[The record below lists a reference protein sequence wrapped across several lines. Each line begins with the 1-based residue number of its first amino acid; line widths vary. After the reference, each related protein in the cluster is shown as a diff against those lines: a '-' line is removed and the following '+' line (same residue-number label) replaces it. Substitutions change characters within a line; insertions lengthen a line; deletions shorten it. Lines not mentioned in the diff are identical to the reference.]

1 MRMQGTSRLYRLAV
15 AWLVLVLLATL
26 SAQWLPLQDP
36 LKQSLGNM
44 LASPDA
50 QRWFGADS
58 LGRDVFSRTIHG
70 FRITLIV
77 SLGSVALGLVLG
89 ALLGICAG
97 YFRGWI
103 ERAILMLVNVLL
115 AFPPLVLIIAMVA
128 YPGEAMLKVV
138 VALGIVFTPA
148 VVRVARANTLRF
160 SELDF
165 VTAARA
171 TGMGD
176 MRIIFRELLPNLV
189 PALLAYALLLVAVA
203 ALAEAGLS
211 FLGLGVPPPAP
222 SLGSLM
228 ASEQSRVLEAPHAVF
243 FPALMLFLTIFA
255 LNLVGEQIQKRIDNR
270 AGAA

>member
-1 MRMQGTSRLYRLAV
+1 MRGTPLIYRFALVWLA
-15 AWLVLVLLATL
+15 LVLLATVT
-26 SAQWLPLQDP
+26 ANWLPLKDP
-36 LKQSLGNM
+36 LSQSLADM
-44 LASPDA
+44 LARPDA

-77 SLGSVALGLVLG
+77 SLGSVALGLVFG
-89 ALLGICAG
+89 GLLGICAG
-97 YFRGWI
+97 YFRGWV
-103 ERAILMLVNVLL
+103 ERVILMAVNVLL

-128 YPGEAMLKVV
+128 YPGEAMLKVII
-138 VALGIVFTPA
+138 ALGIVFTPA
-148 VVRVARANTLRF
+148 VVRIARANTLRF
-160 SELDF
+160 SELEF
-165 VTAARA
+165 VIAARA
-171 TGMGD
+171 AGMGNV
-176 MRIIFRELLPNLV
+176 RIIFRELLPNLI

-228 ASEQSRVLEAPHAVF
+228 ASEQSRVMDAPHAVF

-255 LNLVGEQIQKRIDNR
+255 LNLVGEQIQKRIDGR

>member
-1 MRMQGTSRLYRLAV
+1 MKSASVLYRFSLV
-15 AWLVLVLLATL
+15 WLGLVLLATL
-26 SAQWLPLQDP
+26 TVQWLPLKDP
-36 LKQSLGNM
+36 LQQSLESM
-44 LASPDA
+44 LAAPDA
-50 QRWFGADS
+50 TRWFGADS

-77 SLGSVALGLVLG
+77 SFGSVALGLIAG
-89 ALLGICAG
+89 GLLGICAG
-97 YFRGWI
+97 YFRGWV
-103 ERAILMLVNVLL
+103 ERIILMLVNVLL

-128 YPGEAMLKVV
+128 YPGEAMLKVII
-138 VALGIVFTPA
+138 ALGIVFTPA
-148 VVRVARANTLRF
+148 VVRIARANTMRF
-160 SELDF
+160 SGLEF

-171 TGMGD
+171 AGMGN

-189 PALLAYALLLVAVA
+189 PALMAYALLLIAVA

-228 ASEQSRVLEAPHAVF
+228 ASEQSRVVEAPHAVF
-243 FPALMLFLTIFA
+243 FPALMLLLTIFA
-255 LNLVGEQIQKRIDNR
+255 LNLVGEDIQRRIDNR

>member
-1 MRMQGTSRLYRLAV
+1 MQRTPLLYRAALVWLA
-15 AWLVLVLLATL
+15 LVLVATL
-26 SAQWLPLQDP
+26 TAHWLPIRDP
-36 LKQSLGNM
+36 LAQSLTDM
-44 LASPDA
+44 LAKPGVE
-50 QRWFGADS
+50 RWFGADS

-70 FRITLIV
+70 FRITLVV
-77 SLGSVALGLVLG
+77 SLGSVAFGLVLG
-89 ALLGICAG
+89 GLLGIVAG
-97 YFRGWI
+97 YFRGWV
-103 ERAILMLVNVLL
+103 ERGILMVVNVLL

-128 YPGEAMLKVV
+128 YPGEPMIKVI

-148 VVRVARANTLRF
+148 VVRIARANTLRL
-160 SELDF
+160 SELEF

-171 TGMGD
+171 AGMGD
-176 MRIIFRELLPNLV
+176 ARIIFRELLPNLV
-189 PALLAYALLLVAVA
+189 PALLAYALLLVAVG

-228 ASEQSRVLEAPHAVF
+228 ASEQSRVMDAPHAVF

-255 LNLVGEQIQKRIDNR
+255 LNLVGEQIQKRIDGR